1 MFTVLL
7 LVVVQD
13 HVCFVMEYAPGGDLM
28 MHIHE
33 EVFSEARTMFYS
45 GCVILGLQYLH
56 EHDIVYR
63 YVVLNTP
70 SPTKQKKIKNND
82 DKNREINK

>member
-1 MFTVLL
+1 
-7 LVVVQD
+7 
-13 HVCFVMEYAPGGDLM
+13 MEYAPGGDLM

-63 YVVLNTP
+63 DL
-70 SPTKQKKIKNND
+70 KLGRLK
-82 DKNREINK
+82 